1 MSCAGC
7 GFEAPADFAFCPK
20 CGTKLALTCPA
31 CGAPTAPDFAFCVR
45 CGGHLGGA
53 TAAAAAPQPQKSA
66 PLPLNQAPHAGYADR
81 RPATVLF
88 ADLTGFTSLGE
99 RLDPEDVR
107 ALQNELYEELRSALT
122 QFGGFMEKFVGDA
135 VMAVFGAP
143 VAHEE
148 DPERALRAA
157 LEMHRRVA
165 ALSARWERRLGRPLT
180 LHVGVNTGRVVAG
193 NIGSTEGAYAV
204 TGDTVNTAARLQS
217 AAGPAETLVSG
228 STYLLTHHAFAFE
241 QRGSVA
247 LKGKAEP
254 IPVYRLIGVEERPR
268 PARGLEAHGLR
279 APFVGR
285 DDEMKQMLAAFE
297 LALRER
303 SQVVSL
309 IGEAGAGKSRLVE
322 EFLERIDARPDAQTL
337 TIRRAV
343 CSSLGEQ
350 PYGVIATFIRQG
362 YGVVPADPVKVARR
376 KIEDGLRELGV
387 GAEEAAGVAP
397 MVGYVLGLQSVER
410 MPDIEPDRLNR
421 QILMLVRMVLERRL
435 DQGPLLLIVE
445 DLHWA
450 DAASIQGMRLLV
462 EWFADRPLILLF
474 TYRPSFDSR
483 ALVVVRATH
492 TALRLLPLSE
502 ADIDRMLGELFGT
515 AADTCI
521 STDLHQLVVRRAGGN
536 PFYLEEILRGLI
548 ADGVLVDGPDGW
560 RCTAPASLA
569 DVPPTIEALLLSRV
583 DRLPAPLRRCLHEAA
598 VLGPVF
604 DPALFRAV
612 ASEPIDETIFE
623 GLSQAELI
631 EEVRDASTRGVAP
644 RERPYRFTHALVH
657 EVVYRN
663 LLLSRRTELHGRV
676 GRVLEDLRGT
686 RPDRLE
692 DLEMLGHHFGLSE
705 DRGRGA
711 RYLVAA
717 ADWARGIYANDD
729 AIRHYEQALR
739 ILRDCDVCEADMV
752 EIHERLGDLLA
763 PLGRGSEALEHYDT
777 IRRVAEAAGD
787 HVRQARMYRKIGG
800 LHWDAGE
807 RKQGLA
813 CFETG
818 LALLEGRVEHI
829 ELAYLYQEMGRLAF
843 RSGDNEGAVE
853 WAERALAQAE
863 SATVRAGS
871 DAEARR
877 DAADAVAHAL
887 NTLGSALA
895 RLDRA
900 EEAVQHIERS
910 VAVAQSEGSLQVA
923 CRSYANLG
931 VLYSTLNPG
940 RAVETCLTGLE
951 TARKIGDLGFQS
963 RLYANLAVA
972 YCALTDRCDVEGLRA
987 AEAAIDLDRRLGQRD
1002 HLAVP
1007 LIVLGQIHQCH
1018 GELGAALR
1026 YYHEALIVAEEI
1038 GEPQLLFPCYDGIAT
1053 VQLDRGDRAE
1063 AERYLEKAQHVC
1075 ERAGLDRDSL
1085 VVLPFLC

>member
-1 MSCAGC
+1 M
-7 GFEAPADFAFCPK
+7 EK
-20 CGTKLALTCPA
+20 
-31 CGAPTAPDFAFCVR
+31 TAPLSANQ
-45 CGGHLGGA
+45 
-53 TAAAAAPQPQKSA
+53 TPAAE
-66 PLPLNQAPHAGYADR
+66 YADR

-88 ADLTGFTSLGE
+88 ADLTGFTTLSE

-107 ALQNELYEELRSALT
+107 VLQNELYEELRAALT

-135 VMAVFGAP
+135 IMAVFGAP

-157 LEMHRRVA
+157 LEMHARVA
-165 ALSARWERRLGRPLT
+165 ALSTRWERRLGRRLA
-180 LHVGVNTGRVVAG
+180 LHIGVNTGLVVAG
-193 NIGSTEGAYAV
+193 NIGAAEGAYAV

-217 AAGPAETLVSG
+217 AAEPEGTLVSRA
-228 STYLLTHHAFAFE
+228 TYLLTHHAFAFE
-241 QRGSVA
+241 PRGSVT
-247 LKGKAEP
+247 LKGKVEA
-254 IPVYRLIGVEERPR
+254 IQVYRLIGVEERPR
-268 PARGLEAHGLR
+268 PARGLETHGLR
-279 APFVGR
+279 APLVGR
-285 DDEMKQMLAAFE
+285 DDEMKQMLAAFD
-297 LALRER
+297 LALRGR

-309 IGEAGAGKSRLVE
+309 IGEAGTGKSRLVK
-322 EFLERIDARPDAQTL
+322 EFLERIHARPEAQTL

-350 PYGVIATFIRQG
+350 PYGIIATFIRQG
-362 YGVVPADPVKVARR
+362 YDVVPADPVEVARR

-387 GAEEAAGVAP
+387 GAEVAAGVAP

-410 MPDIEPDRLNR
+410 TPDIEPDRLNR

-435 DQGPLLLIVE
+435 DQGPLLLIAE

-450 DAASIQGMRLLV
+450 DAASVQGLRLLV
-462 EWFADRPLILLF
+462 DWFADRPLILLF
-474 TYRPSFDSR
+474 SYRPSFDSR

-492 TALRLLPLSE
+492 TALRLLPLSD
-502 ADIDRMLGELFGT
+502 ADIDTMLEGYFDT
-515 AADTCI
+515 AGNTCI
-521 STDLHQLVVRRAGGN
+521 STDLHQLIVRRAGGN

-548 ADGVLVDGPDGW
+548 ADGVLVDGADGW
-560 RCTAPASLA
+560 RCEGHASLV

-598 VLGPVF
+598 VLGPLF
-604 DPALFRAV
+604 DPALFRVV
-612 ASEPIDETIFE
+612 ASEPIDEAIFE
-623 GLSQAELI
+623 ALSQAELI
-631 EEVRDASTRGVAP
+631 EEVRDMSTRGVAP

-676 GRVLEDLRGT
+676 GRALERLRGT

-692 DLEMLGHHFGLSE
+692 DLAMLGYHFGLSE
-705 DRGRGA
+705 DQRGGA

-717 ADWARGIYANDD
+717 ADWARSIYANDD

-739 ILRDCDVCEADMV
+739 LLRECGVCEAETV

-763 PLGRGSEALEHYDT
+763 PLGRGPDAFEHYET
-777 IRRVAEAAGD
+777 VRGVAEAAGD
-787 HVRQARMYRKIGG
+787 NVQQARMCRKIGG

-813 CFETG
+813 CLETG

-843 RSGDNEGAVE
+843 RSGDNERAVE

-863 SATVRAGS
+863 RATARAGS
-871 DAEARR
+871 DSEARR
-877 DAADAVAHAL
+877 EAADAVAHAL

-910 VAVAQSEGSLQVA
+910 VTVARSEGSLQVA

-931 VLYSTLNPG
+931 VLYATLNPG

-972 YCALTDRCDVEGLRA
+972 YCALTDRCDVDGLRA
-987 AEAAIDLDRRLGQRD
+987 AQTAIDLDRRLGQRD

-1007 LIVLGQIHQCH
+1007 LIILGQIHQCH
-1018 GELGAALR
+1018 GELGTALR
-1026 YYHEALIVAEEI
+1026 YYQEALIVAEET

-1063 AERYLEKAQHVC
+1063 AERYLVKAQHVC

>member
-1 MSCAGC
+1 MQ
-7 GFEAPADFAFCPK
+7 E
-20 CGTKLALTCPA
+20 
-31 CGAPTAPDFAFCVR
+31 TAVP
-45 CGGHLGGA
+45 
-53 TAAAAAPQPQKSA
+53 SA
-66 PLPLNQAPHAGYADR
+66 NQAPDADYADR
-81 RPATVLF
+81 RPVTVLF
-88 ADLTGFTSLGE
+88 ADLTGFTTLSE

-107 ALQNELYEELRSALT
+107 ALQSELYEELRAALT
-122 QFGGFMEKFVGDA
+122 RFGGFMEKFVGDA

-157 LEMHRRVA
+157 LEMHTRVA
-165 ALSARWERRLGRPLT
+165 ALSTRWERRLGRPLA

-217 AAGPAETLVSG
+217 AAEPGETLVSRA
-228 STYLLTHHAFAFE
+228 TYLLTHHAFVFAPC
-241 QRGSVA
+241 GTVT

-268 PARGLEAHGLR
+268 PARGLDAHGLK
-279 APFVGR
+279 APLVGR
-285 DDEMKQMLAAFE
+285 DDEMKQMLAAFD
-297 LALRER
+297 LALRGR

-309 IGEAGAGKSRLVE
+309 IGEAGAGKSRLVA
-322 EFLERIDARPDAQTL
+322 EFLERIHARPEAQTL
-337 TIRRAV
+337 TIRRAA

-350 PYGVIATFIRQG
+350 PYGIIATFIRQG
-362 YGVVPADPVKVARR
+362 YGVVPADPVEVARR

-410 MPDIEPDRLNR
+410 APDIEPDRLNR

-435 DQGPLLLIVE
+435 DHGPLLLIVE

-450 DAASIQGMRLLV
+450 DAASIQGLRLLV
-462 EWFADRPLILLF
+462 DWFADRPLILLF
-474 TYRPSFDSR
+474 SYRPIFDSR

-502 ADIDRMLGELFGT
+502 ADIDTMLEGMFDT
-515 AADTCI
+515 AANTCI
-521 STDLHQLVVRRAGGN
+521 SADLHQLIVRRAGGN

-548 ADGVLVDGPDGW
+548 ADGVLVGGADGW
-560 RCTAPASLA
+560 RCGGNASLI

-598 VLGPVF
+598 VLGPLF

-644 RERPYRFTHALVH
+644 RERRYRFTHALVH

-676 GRVLEDLRGT
+676 GRALEQLRGT

-692 DLEMLGHHFGLSE
+692 DLAMLGYHFALSE
-705 DRGRGA
+705 DRRLGA

-739 ILRDCDVCEADMV
+739 ILRDCDVCEAETA

-763 PLGRGSEALEHYDT
+763 PLGRGPEALEHYGT
-777 IRRVAEAAGD
+777 IRGVAEAAGD
-787 HVRQARMYRKIGG
+787 DVQQARMCRKIGG

-843 RSGDNEGAVE
+843 RSGDNERAVE

-863 SATVRAGS
+863 RATARAGS
-871 DAEARR
+871 DSEARR
-877 DAADAVAHAL
+877 EAANAVAHAL

-910 VAVAQSEGSLQVA
+910 VTVARSEGSLQVA

-931 VLYSTLNPG
+931 VLYATLNPG
-940 RAVETCLTGLE
+940 RAVESCLTGLE

-972 YCALTDRCDVEGLRA
+972 YCALTDRCDVDGLRA
-987 AEAAIDLDRRLGQRD
+987 AQTAIDLDRRLGQRD

-1018 GELGAALR
+1018 GELATALR
-1026 YYHEALIVAEEI
+1026 YYHEALIVAEET

-1063 AERYLEKAQHVC
+1063 AERYLVKAQHVC